1 MDKKKSFLLTQ
12 ITIVSPFWCHN
23 HIISEEK
30 ICPCIQIK
38 YQMLEA
44 RKVLTLC
51 YTVKFVSGLWLHVPV
66 YIMCVSWCFK
76 IPSKTM
82 YWRMEIYLRR
92 EISEICSQ
100 LCMKVTFMYMY
111 LWEYLYYT
119 LKNFAHNILGLF
131 TFKPLQETYCTNL
144 WNTTPSHIHK
154 AKKISPTSLQ
164 PCQSARCLGAL
175 FFHQCRTVMFM
186 VGGRFQVDKKDLSQS
201 HSLLT
206 HHRNYSPESMSNLK
220 ACHTETLLILNALYM

>member
-1 MDKKKSFLLTQ
+1 
-12 ITIVSPFWCHN
+12 
-23 HIISEEK
+23 
-30 ICPCIQIK
+30 
-38 YQMLEA
+38 
-44 RKVLTLC
+44 
-51 YTVKFVSGLWLHVPV
+51 
-66 YIMCVSWCFK
+66 MCVSWCFK

-82 YWRMEIYLRR
+82 YWRMEIYLKR

-186 VGGRFQVDKKDLSQS
+186 VGGALPSRQERSLTKSQPPHSSQELQSRVNVEPQSLS
-201 HSLLT
+201 
-206 HHRNYSPESMSNLK
+206 HRNVVDIERIVHVDGLQMGS
-220 ACHTETLLILNALYM
+220 